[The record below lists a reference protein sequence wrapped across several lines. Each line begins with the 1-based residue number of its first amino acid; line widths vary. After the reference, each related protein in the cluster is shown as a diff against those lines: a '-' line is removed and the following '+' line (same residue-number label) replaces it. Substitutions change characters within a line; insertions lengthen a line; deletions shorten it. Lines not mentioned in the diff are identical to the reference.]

1 MFDLQIVE
9 GLFFI
14 QIYLYLHTYAYFVCV
29 YIYVLYIYIIHIFY
43 IYLML
48 KMTPLNVII
57 PGVIELPTTV
67 KTIQQ
72 HKMFVIDLYLYMVV
86 YKL

>member
-29 YIYVLYIYIIHIFY
+29 YICFVYIYYTYIIY

-48 KMTPLNVII
+48 KMAPLNVII
-57 PGVIELPTTV
+57 PGVIELPPTV